1 MCPLSMLILL
11 LTINA
16 DVSTL
21 KCSIIIEIRKN
32 VTPCLKV
39 LSKTFGTLEK
49 VHLEYLRLGLPV
61 ICKDEFVVRYVSA
74 YRE

>member
-1 MCPLSMLILL
+1 MLILVPVL
-11 LTINA
+11 SMNA

-21 KCSIIIEIRKN
+21 NYSIIFGIRKN

-61 ICKDEFVVRYVSA
+61 ICKDEFGVRYVSV
-74 YRE
+74 YGE